1 MKKDQVQE
9 ITKELEQGI
18 KQIFESENYTNYLKF
33 LSTFRSYSLNNTIMI
48 FLQRPDASLVKGFQE
63 WKKLDRYVKKGEKAI
78 KILAPLIKKVEDEK
92 TKQEKKVIYGFRR
105 VSVFDVQQTEG
116 KPLPALPVERITTEH
131 ENSRLLFETLVNAID
146 CPVSLTDTGEANGYY
161 KLDTHEIA
169 IQENLAA
176 DHQLKTLV
184 HEYAHS
190 LLHRK
195 GGEFEKVTAPI
206 REAQAESIAFVV
218 LNYFGIDTSQ
228 YSFGYIAGW
237 SQDPKILLK
246 IAQEVKGTSEQI
258 IDLISSKL
266 SQKQEQQGQTA

>member
-78 KILAPLIKKVEDEK
+78 KILAPLIRKVEDEK

-131 ENSRLLFETLVNAID
+131 M
-146 CPVSLTDTGEANGYY
+146 
-161 KLDTHEIA
+161 
-169 IQENLAA
+169 
-176 DHQLKTLV
+176 
-184 HEYAHS
+184 
-190 LLHRK
+190 
-195 GGEFEKVTAPI
+195 
-206 REAQAESIAFVV
+206 
-218 LNYFGIDTSQ
+218 
-228 YSFGYIAGW
+228 
-237 SQDPKILLK
+237 K
-246 IAQEVKGTSEQI
+246 IADCYFKH
-258 IDLISSKL
+258 L
-266 SQKQEQQGQTA
+266 